1 MKSKENL
8 IGAWAILV
16 GVVVAIVAG
25 IFQNEVLPQYNQWVY
40 LLLAIL
46 GIIIG
51 LVSVSGSSKET
62 TTFLLATVSLVI
74 VSSLGK
80 SSLILASDI
89 GGLIGT
95 ILNSLVIMFIPATI
109 IVALKSVFSVAS
121 FT

>member
-80 SSLILASDI
+80 SSLILASNI